1 MTISAILLS
10 GGKGTR
16 MGEGIPKQYLSLC
29 NKPVILRSL
38 EALLTFP
45 SWNEIVVVCEPE
57 YQDLFSDY
65 KTIPIIFALPGKT
78 RQDSLFSG
86 FDALRNPPQWICIH
100 DGARPLLK
108 KKELSDV
115 ITAGKTYGAA
125 TLAAPTSSTIKE
137 SDEHLFVKK
146 TLDREKLWD
155 IQTPQVLTSDLLQ
168 RGREYISEKNIIITD
183 DVSLAEV
190 LKHPVK
196 LVPGSKSNI
205 KLTTKE
211 DLYLAKLLLENLH
224 G

>member
-1 MTISAILLS
+1 
-10 GGKGTR
+10 

-86 FDALRNPPQWICIH
+86 FDALRNTPQWICIH

-155 IQTPQVLTSDLLQ
+155 IQTPQVLTKDLLQ
-168 RGREYISEKNIIITD
+168 RGRKYISEKNIIITD

-224 G
+224 D

>member
-86 FDALRNPPQWICIH
+86 FDALRNTPQWICIH

-155 IQTPQVLTSDLLQ
+155 IQTPQVLTKDLLQ
-168 RGREYISEKNIIITD
+168 RGRKYISEKNIIITD

-224 G
+224 D